1 MAMEGLTA
9 ILGRRTVLIRQ
20 IEYDSYAN
28 LVRIGDRPP
37 RAFPDGTGFTPDP
50 PRP

>member
-28 LVRIGDRPP
+28 LVRIGVT